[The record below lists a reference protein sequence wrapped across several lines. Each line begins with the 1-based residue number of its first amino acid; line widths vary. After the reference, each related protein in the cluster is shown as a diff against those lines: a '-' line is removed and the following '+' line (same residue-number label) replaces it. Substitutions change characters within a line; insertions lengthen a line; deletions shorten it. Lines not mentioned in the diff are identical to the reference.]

1 MTKKSKGLFGKFL
14 DLVTEEVPQKGG
26 SEIVESTNT
35 KPSASI
41 PTQSLDF
48 DESVPD
54 KFRTKNISTNQAI
67 QGRFNEEFY
76 NHFQA
81 EISKNDLEGADY
93 YEFRKT
99 YEVLSK
105 SMPEIAAL
113 NATYQALRATSPE
126 LNVPKLLETAKF
138 YLGLIDK
145 EDESFESQFNEKL
158 NIEVIG
164 RETAIEEEHALQ
176 DVKLAEIET
185 LKQEIAE
192 SQTRIGG
199 LEDEKNAEE
208 FKLKEVKANWD
219 FTIKLVK
226 NNINT
231 DVSNIQ
237 AHLVDTTNV

>member
-1 MTKKSKGLFGKFL
+1 MTKSKGLFGKL
-14 DLVTEEVPQKGG
+14 MDLVTEEVPQKGTQQT
-26 SEIVESTNT
+26 VEPTIAS
-35 KPSASI
+35 KPTSI
-41 PTQSLDF
+41 PTQSLNF
-48 DESVPD
+48 DESVPE
-54 KFRTKNISTNQAI
+54 KFRTKNISANQAV

-81 EISKNDLEGADY
+81 EIKKNDLEGADY

-126 LNVPKLLETAKF
+126 LDVPKLLETAKF

-145 EDESFESQFNEKL
+145 EDESFEAQFNEKL
-158 NIEVIG
+158 NTEVIG
-164 RETAIEEEHALQ
+164 RETAIEEEHSLQ
-176 DVKLAEIET
+176 DAK
-185 LKQEIAE
+185 LKQIEALKLEIAE
-192 SQTRIGG
+192 SQDRISG

-208 FKLKEVKANWD
+208 YKLKEVKANWD

-237 AHLVDTTNV
+237 SHLVDTTNA